1 LAVVVAHRH
10 GAGSWPELQVIGA
23 RSRQVHRSQGKRI
36 PPLRVS
42 GIAGK
47 KALAQADAAQ
57 PQTVFPLR
65 GNKLAVAQ
73 GYFSIAIQ
81 AGVPSRGSGIP
92 ATTTGPRLPARLR
105 SLVPRQLEP
114 AQQARRMPRDEAAQT
129 CMAAQLHAV

>member
-1 LAVVVAHRH
+1 PQCTEVVLARNARQEQVGGDFRTRGKIEPLAVVVAHRH
-10 GAGSWPELQVIGA
+10 GAGGWPELQVIGA

-92 ATTTGPRLPARLR
+92 ATTTVPRLPA
-105 SLVPRQLEP
+105 
-114 AQQARRMPRDEAAQT
+114 
-129 CMAAQLHAV
+129 